1 MSQNSTA
8 VVSIV
13 AGGTPTPRFLSE
25 TVTFV
30 VRGLPITTE
39 GAALK
44 GRGIRPDSVLLVPV
58 WTPFLQV
65 RKAKQRCTPGDRRHS
80 RAHLLV
86 VAQKLKGNGQETCMW
101 YPCLISKETMIIN
114 HIAKEYKPPMSI
126 PIKKKGLNRPKQIRL
141 LPGQKD

>member
-25 TVTFV
+25 AVTFV
-30 VRGLPITTE
+30 VRGLPITAE
-39 GAALK
+39 GVALK

-65 RKAKQRCTPGDRRHS
+65 RKAERQYAPWGQKHS
-80 RAHLLV
+80 QAYLLV
-86 VAQKLKGNGQETCMW
+86 IAKKSEDNGQETCMW

-126 PIKKKGLNRPKQIRL
+126 PTKKR
-141 LPGQKD
+141 D

>member
-1 MSQNSTA
+1 MSHNSTE

-13 AGGTPTPRFLSE
+13 AGGTPTPPFLSQ

-39 GAALK
+39 DVALK
-44 GRGIRPDSVLLVPV
+44 GRGLRPDSVLLVPV

-65 RKAKQRCTPGDRRHS
+65 RKADRPRTPWDQKRS
-80 RAHLLV
+80 QAYLL
-86 VAQKLKGNGQETCMW
+86 ALTKKSEDNGQGTCMW

-114 HIAKEYKPPMSI
+114 HNAK
-126 PIKKKGLNRPKQIRL
+126 
-141 LPGQKD
+141 

>member
-8 VVSIV
+8 AVSIV
-13 AGGTPTPRFLSE
+13 VGGTPTPRFLSE

-39 GAALK
+39 GVALK

-65 RKAKQRCTPGDRRHS
+65 RKAERQCAPGDRRHPQAYLS
-80 RAHLLV
+80 V
-86 VAQKLKGNGQETCMW
+86 IAQKSEDNGQETCMW

-126 PIKKKGLNRPKQIRL
+126 PTKKRGLKRPKQILL